1 MTKKENIP
9 AARYLESKGKT
20 EKLMLTIPKQGSMI
34 EEVKLPET
42 WIKEF
47 LEYFGK
53 WDFRRTKGYTAEC
66 IVKRLKEKNTKQ
78 GEINTI
84 KRKWENWIR

>member
-42 WIKEF
+42 
-47 LEYFGK
+47 
-53 WDFRRTKGYTAEC
+53 
-66 IVKRLKEKNTKQ
+66 
-78 GEINTI
+78 
-84 KRKWENWIR
+84 